1 MKFLRIKH
9 GLDPMPSEM
18 MDELPALK
26 DSDAERAQGQEPT
39 PERVPSRH
47 ARSFSVYVDGEHF
60 QVEVDPHSPERAMRI
75 APAAAYP
82 AARRVAKPTGPQEER
97 ENQEEPQSAPTAA
110 ANEVPVT
117 APIPGVVLRYAVEV
131 GDSVSEGDSIV
142 VLEAM
147 KMENTLPAPADGK
160 VNALVADIGATVAKD
175 AVLAVISI

>member
-1 MKFLRIKH
+1 MQEASATRPEP
-9 GLDPMPSEM
+9 DTS
-18 MDELPALK
+18 
-26 DSDAERAQGQEPT
+26 AEAVT
-39 PERVPSRH
+39 
-47 ARSFSVYVDGEHF
+47 
-60 QVEVDPHSPERAMRI
+60 
-75 APAAAYP
+75 
-82 AARRVAKPTGPQEER
+82 
-97 ENQEEPQSAPTAA
+97 